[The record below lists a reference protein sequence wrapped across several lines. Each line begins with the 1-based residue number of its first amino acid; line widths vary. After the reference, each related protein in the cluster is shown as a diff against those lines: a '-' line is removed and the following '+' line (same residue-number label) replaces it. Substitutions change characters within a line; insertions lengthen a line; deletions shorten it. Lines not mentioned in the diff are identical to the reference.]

1 MKAAAEAGK
10 ALAEMQD
17 CIPKSGGWWQEVAG
31 ESDMAKFSLSLV
43 AFGACITAFSRAVSE
58 EGALNK
64 DKILE
69 AADAGTALS
78 EMQGCIPKTGGWW
91 QVVVGESDMVKF
103 SASLVAFGACITAFS
118 RAVSEEGA
126 LNKNKILEAADAG
139 TALADL
145 ESSIPKS
152 GGWWQTIAG
161 KSDIESFGEKI
172 KAFGG
177 CLIAFSQSLSE
188 EGAINKTAIENAAD
202 SATLMVDVA
211 NAIPSKK
218 IFDGKVEIDDF
229 GKKVK
234 AFGEKLVGYSKSV
247 AEIDDAKVSESIT
260 IANRLVTLVRKIS
273 GLDLS
278 GIKDFKI
285 STLGDKLKG
294 YYNAISKS
302 DFGKVDSSINAAN
315 KLVKFIKSTAGID
328 TTGVDK
334 FKSAIDGLAEVDF
347 GSMAEKFS
355 SSASSMANVGMSIV
369 ESITKGINSK
379 KSDLIAAITSLISSA
394 STGVISGAIKF
405 ASMGKML
412 VTGIGNGITNSKA
425 KAKLYIKSLLS
436 DMVSAIR
443 IYYSAFRSSGS
454 YLVSGFCKGIEEN
467 TYRVKARSRIMAREA
482 ANAAR
487 RELQERSP
495 SKVFYKIGA
504 FAGEGFV
511 NALADYGRTSYKA
524 GSQLASEAKSGLSRA
539 ISKVTDVI
547 NSDMDTQPTIRPVL
561 DLSDISSGV
570 GAINGMF
577 GMTPSVGVMSNIG
590 AISSMMNGRQ
600 NGGNDDVI
608 SAIKDLGSKIGN
620 TSGNTYTIN
629 GVNYSDDT
637 EVANAFKTII
647 RAAKVER
654 RA

>member
-1 MKAAAEAGK
+1 
-10 ALAEMQD
+10 
-17 CIPKSGGWWQEVAG
+17 
-31 ESDMAKFSLSLV
+31 
-43 AFGACITAFSRAVSE
+43 
-58 EGALNK
+58 
-64 DKILE
+64 
-69 AADAGTALS
+69 
-78 EMQGCIPKTGGWW
+78 
-91 QVVVGESDMVKF
+91 
-103 SASLVAFGACITAFS
+103 
-118 RAVSEEGA
+118 
-126 LNKNKILEAADAG
+126 
-139 TALADL
+139 
-145 ESSIPKS
+145 
-152 GGWWQTIAG
+152 
-161 KSDIESFGEKI
+161 
-172 KAFGG
+172 
-177 CLIAFSQSLSE
+177 
-188 EGAINKTAIENAAD
+188 
-202 SATLMVDVA
+202 
-211 NAIPSKK
+211 
-218 IFDGKVEIDDF
+218 
-229 GKKVK
+229 
-234 AFGEKLVGYSKSV
+234 
-247 AEIDDAKVSESIT
+247 
-260 IANRLVTLVRKIS
+260 
-273 GLDLS
+273 
-278 GIKDFKI
+278 
-285 STLGDKLKG
+285 
-294 YYNAISKS
+294 
-302 DFGKVDSSINAAN
+302 
-315 KLVKFIKSTAGID
+315 
-328 TTGVDK
+328 
-334 FKSAIDGLAEVDF
+334 
-347 GSMAEKFS
+347 
-355 SSASSMANVGMSIV
+355 MANVGMSIV
-369 ESITKGINSK
+369 ESITKGINTK

-394 STGVISGAIKF
+394 STGVISGAVKF
-405 ASMGKML
+405 ASIGKTL
-412 VTGIGNGITNSKA
+412 VTGIGTGITNSKA

-436 DMVSAIR
+436 AMVSAIR
-443 IYYSAFRSSGS
+443 TYYSAFRSSGS
-454 YLVSGFCKGIEEN
+454 YLVSGFCKGIDEN
-467 TYRVKARSRIMAREA
+467 TYRAKARARIMAREA

-561 DLSDISSGV
+561 DLSDVSSGV